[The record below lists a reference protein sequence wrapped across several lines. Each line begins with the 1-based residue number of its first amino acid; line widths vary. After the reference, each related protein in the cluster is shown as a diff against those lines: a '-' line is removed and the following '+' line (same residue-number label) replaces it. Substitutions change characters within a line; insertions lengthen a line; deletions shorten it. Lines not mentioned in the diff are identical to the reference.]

1 MKIRFDQAPIPKNNW
16 FCDPQAVIRA
26 QTPDDIEPAFAAL
39 AAARKAGLWVAGF
52 CSYELGYALEP
63 KLAPLMPQDRSVQ
76 LLQFGV
82 YERPMHMPDPAPQPY
97 SLGAFTPHWS
107 QADYANA
114 FHKVKDFIAAG
125 DVYQINLTFPL
136 SAEFSGDAFSA
147 YAALEQRQEVRHG
160 AFIDL
165 EDGRAVLSRS
175 PELFFKTSA
184 AAQIETLPM
193 KGTQPRHLDPALD
206 MGAREF
212 LHTDSKNR
220 AENLMIVD
228 LLRNDIS
235 RVCKMGS
242 VKVPELFRVDTY
254 ATLHQM
260 VSRITG
266 DLADD
271 VSVEHILRALF
282 PCGSIT
288 GAPKVRAM
296 EIIQSLE
303 TAARDLYC
311 GAIGWI
317 APDGTSEFSV
327 AIRTIFIEN
336 GVARLNVGGGVV
348 YDSNVSSEYEEALWK
363 ARFANLSPPIAA

>member
-1 MKIRFDQAPIPKNNW
+1 MKIRFDQAPIPQNNW

-26 QTPDDIEPAFAAL
+26 QTPDDIELAFAAL
-39 AAARKAGLWVAGF
+39 AAAREAGLWVAGF

-63 KLAPLMPQDRSVQ
+63 KLASLMPQDRSVP

-82 YERPMHMPDPAPQPY
+82 YERPMHMPAPAPQPY

-107 QADYANA
+107 QSDYANA

-206 MGAREF
+206 MAAREF

>member
-39 AAARKAGLWVAGF
+39 AAAREAGLWVAGF

-63 KLAPLMPQDRSVQ
+63 KLASLMPQDRSVP

-82 YERPMHMPDPAPQPY
+82 YERPMHMPAPAPQPY
-97 SLGAFTPHWS
+97 SLGALTPHWS
-107 QADYANA
+107 QADYATA

-206 MGAREF
+206 MAAREF

>member
-1 MKIRFDQAPIPKNNW
+1 MKIRFDQAPIPQNNW

-26 QTPDDIEPAFAAL
+26 QTPDEIEPAFAAL

-206 MGAREF
+206 MAAREF

>member
-1 MKIRFDQAPIPKNNW
+1 MKIRFDQAPIPQNNW

-26 QTPDDIEPAFAAL
+26 QTPDEIEPAFAAL

-63 KLAPLMPQDRSVQ
+63 KLASLMPQDRSVP

-206 MGAREF
+206 MAAREF

>member
-1 MKIRFDQAPIPKNNW
+1 MKIRFDQAPIPKKNW

-39 AAARKAGLWVAGF
+39 AAAREAGLWVAGF

-63 KLAPLMPQDRSVQ
+63 KLAPLMPQDRSVP

-82 YERPMHMPDPAPQPY
+82 YERPMHMPDPAPQSY

>member
-1 MKIRFDQAPIPKNNW
+1 MKIRFDQAPIPQSNW

-39 AAARKAGLWVAGF
+39 AVAREAGLWVAGF

-63 KLAPLMPQDRSVQ
+63 KLAPFMPQDRSVP

-107 QADYANA
+107 QADYATA
-114 FHKVKDFIAAG
+114 FHKVKGFIAAG

-136 SAEFSGDAFSA
+136 SAEFSGDTFSA

-206 MGAREF
+206 MAAREF

>member
-1 MKIRFDQAPIPKNNW
+1 M
-16 FCDPQAVIRA
+16 
-26 QTPDDIEPAFAAL
+26 
-39 AAARKAGLWVAGF
+39 
-52 CSYELGYALEP
+52 
-63 KLAPLMPQDRSVQ
+63 
-76 LLQFGV
+76 
-82 YERPMHMPDPAPQPY
+82 
-97 SLGAFTPHWS
+97 
-107 QADYANA
+107 
-114 FHKVKDFIAAG
+114 
-125 DVYQINLTFPL
+125 
-136 SAEFSGDAFSA
+136 
-147 YAALEQRQEVRHG
+147 
-160 AFIDL
+160 
-165 EDGRAVLSRS
+165 
-175 PELFFKTSA
+175 
-184 AAQIETLPM
+184 
-193 KGTQPRHLDPALD
+193 
-206 MGAREF
+206 
-212 LHTDSKNR
+212 
-220 AENLMIVD
+220 
-228 LLRNDIS
+228 
-235 RVCKMGS
+235 
-242 VKVPELFRVDTY
+242 PELFRFDTY

>member
-1 MKIRFDQAPIPKNNW
+1 MKIRFDQAPIPQNNW

-26 QTPDDIEPAFAAL
+26 QTPDEIEPAFAAL

-63 KLAPLMPQDRSVQ
+63 KLAPLMPQDRSVP

-107 QADYANA
+107 QADYATA

-136 SAEFSGDAFSA
+136 SAEFSGDTFSA

-206 MGAREF
+206 MAAREF